1 MHVRVHEPRSL
12 RCDREWRRGQRRD
25 AAVAR
30 GSRGRLRGRRRGHR
44 RPQRHDGRAGCS
56 SSHGARRR
64 GSRRHRDHGVLVEG
78 RLSFLRSVSRS
89 RRVGPCVRRPARLP
103 DGLRKRGRG
112 DARDGARRPRG
123 RRHPDGQTG
132 ADLAGPAGPRPPTLR
147 RPAGR
152 LSRQRRGRDAGGR
165 FRKRLARSQISG
177 TGVVDRDRAGGC
189 RHRHHLPGRGCG
201 ALDPGRRCSV
211 TDQYV
216 HALALGLDGQWRRLS
231 DAQRRSTLAD
241 FISSVDQSR
250 EVKTYAY
257 TMVGLQA
264 GVDLLLWRLAPSLDA
279 LEESAAA
286 ALRCGMGTWMSVKES
301 FLGLIQP
308 SQYVKKP
315 TPQEQSLFSGERSRY
330 LIVYPFTKSADW
342 YLLDKETRQ
351 RVMNEHMKIGH
362 GYPQVRQL
370 LAYSFGLDD
379 QDFVVAY
386 ETDDLPAFGE
396 LVRAPRST
404 ESRRSTVRDT
414 PILAGIHRRLSEL
427 AEIFGA

>member
-30 GSRGRLRGRRRGHR
+30 GSRGRRRGHR
-44 RPQRHDGRAGCS
+44 RPQRHDGRTGRS
-56 SSHGARRR
+56 PSHGARRR

-89 RRVGPCVRRPARLP
+89 RRVCPRVRRPARLP
-103 DGLRKRGRG
+103 DGLRKRRRG

-123 RRHPDGQTG
+123 SGHPDGQ
-132 ADLAGPAGPRPPTLR
+132 ARAHLAGPAGPRPPTLR
-147 RPAGR
+147 RAARR
-152 LSRQRRGRDAGGR
+152 LSREWRGRDAGGR

-177 TGVVDRDRAGGC
+177 KGGVDRDRARGG
-189 RHRHHLPGRGCG
+189 RHRHHIPRRGCG
-201 ALDPGRRCSV
+201 ALAPGRRCPV

-216 HALALGLDGQWRRLS
+216 HALGLGLDTQWRRLP
-231 DAQRRSTLAD
+231 DVQRRSTLAD

-264 GVDLLLWRLAPSLDA
+264 GVDLLLWRLGPSLEA

-286 ALRCGMGTWMSVKES
+286 TLRCGMGTWMSVKES

-308 SQYVKKP
+308 SQYVRKP

-351 RVMNEHMKIGH
+351 RVMNEHMKVGH

-396 LVRAPRST
+396 LVRALRST

-414 PILAGIHRRLSEL
+414 PILAGIHRDLGEL
-427 AEIFGA
+427 AELLGA